1 MEQGALVD
9 PAGKFRIYL
18 GAAAGVGKTVAM
30 LDEGHRRLQ
39 RGSDVVVGFVETHGR
54 PNTKAKLEGLETLK
68 RKTVHYRNSVF
79 EEMDIDAV
87 LDRAPQVVLIDELA
101 HTNVPGSGRHEKR
114 WEDVLE
120 VLSNGVSVITT
131 LNIQHLE
138 SIADAVE
145 EFVGAKVR
153 ERVPDWV
160 VRKADQIELVD
171 SSPEQLRRRLLHGNV
186 YPPDKIEGALSNFF
200 RFENLA
206 ALRELALR
214 FVADETEE
222 EMLAY
227 LAKYHNSKSFES
239 TERIMVGVTGA
250 PGTDRVLHRAA
261 RMAARA
267 RAPLMVVHVLQ
278 EDGKAEVTNFKK
290 TCVDLGATLFEVSG
304 DDVARALFDFAV
316 EHRITQIV
324 LGASQRSR
332 VTELVKGS
340 LLNKLLRLAGSAD
353 IDVHVIAQRNLLFA
367 GKELEGPDES

>member
-1 MEQGALVD
+1 MD
-9 PAGKFRIYL
+9 PTGRFRIYL

-30 LDEGHRRLQ
+30 LDEGYRRRQ

-54 PNTKAKLEGLETLK
+54 AHTQAKLEGLETLS
-68 RKTVHYRNSVF
+68 RKTVRYRDSTF
-79 EEMDIDAV
+79 EEMDLDAV
-87 LDRAPQVVLIDELA
+87 LKRAPQVVLIDELA

-120 VLSNGVSVITT
+120 VLSNGISVITT

-145 EFVGAKVR
+145 EFVGAKIR

-160 VRKADQIELVD
+160 VRRADQIELVD

-186 YPPDKIEGALSNFF
+186 YPPDKVEGALSNFF
-200 RFENLA
+200 RFENLS

-222 EMLAY
+222 EMLTY
-227 LAKYHNSKSFES
+227 LDKFHSSKSFES
-239 TERIMVGVTGA
+239 TERIMVGITGA

-267 RAPLMVVHVLQ
+267 RTPLMVVHVFQDENQPEL
-278 EDGKAEVTNFKK
+278 ATLKK
-290 TCVDLGATLFEVSG
+290 TCDDLGATLFEVYG
-304 DDVARALFDFAV
+304 DDVARALSDFAI
-316 EHRITQIV
+316 EHRVTQIV

-332 VTELVKGS
+332 VTELLKGS
-340 LLNKLLRLAGSAD
+340 LLNKLLRMAGGAS
-353 IDVHVIAQRNLLFA
+353 IDVHIIAQRDVSLTKA
-367 GKELEGPDES
+367 QLEGTDES